1 MLNELRIRGFR
12 KNQRLDIVFAMITV
26 VRGPSGS
33 GKSAMVG
40 ALKWILFNQPNNDN
54 YINWDMD
61 FAAVR
66 LFFDDHKLTRK
77 RTAAEN
83 FYKLDKQKYEAFGTA
98 VPEDI
103 SRRLLVNQLNVHSQH
118 AGSFWFGQ
126 TPGEVARQLNKIV
139 NLDIIDKTYFNL
151 SKSQRDIVAV
161 NKNIKVRIK
170 QAKETKTSLR
180 HALQMDMELTKL
192 ERLEKQA
199 KKYAQ
204 DVALLAE
211 LLSTHI
217 VSLNQIK
224 NAAERVSVAQISIS
238 KGKLCLD
245 YQEKYQKLD
254 NLLKCYNNYKK
265 IQAIKIPDLEPVLKL
280 RTEYE
285 QARHR
290 YESLTELF
298 GRFEQYEEVIHT
310 WKTKAE
316 EKQKEFKKL
325 LGKQCPLCKTKL

>member
-1 MLNELRIRGFR
+1 MLNELHIRGFR
-12 KNQRLDIVFAMITV
+12 KNQRLDIVFGMITV
-26 VRGPSGS
+26 LRGASGS

-40 ALKWILFNQPNNDN
+40 ALKWILFNHPNNDN
-54 YINWDMD
+54 YINWQMEY
-61 FAAVR
+61 AAVR
-66 LFFDDHKLTRK
+66 LFFDGHKLTRK
-77 RTAAEN
+77 RTATEN
-83 FYKLDKQKYEAFGTA
+83 FYKLDKQKYKAFGTG

-103 SRRLLVNQLNVHSQH
+103 SCLLCVNELNVHSQH

-161 NKNIKVRIK
+161 NKNIKARIK
-170 QAKETKTSLR
+170 QAKETKTNLK

-199 KKYAQ
+199 KKHAQ
-204 DVALLAE
+204 DIALLAE

-217 VSLNQIK
+217 VSLNQIN
-224 NAAERVSVAQISIS
+224 NAVVRVSDAQISIS

-265 IQAIKIPDLEPVLKL
+265 IQTIKIPDFEPVLDLHNKHN
-280 RTEYE
+280 
-285 QARHR
+285 QIINDCN
-290 YESLTELF
+290 ELDGLLAAF
-298 GRFEQYEEVIHT
+298 DDTVDNETY
-310 WKTKAE
+310 WKTESEK
-316 EKQKEFKKL
+316 KQKEFKKL
-325 LGKQCPLCKTKL
+325 LGKRCPLCKTKL